1 SRHTM
6 SNRDWSSDVCSSDL
20 AQGAE
25 AGGRVDGRLHL
36 FLVRDVRGDEVRG
49 LAEFG
54 RSLLTRL
61 GVEVD
66 HDDLGTG
73 GQETFGGGSAESGG
87 SAGDERDCVL
97 QVHGCSSLHLS
108 ERSVEATLTQ
118 ACGTGHLPVH
128 PRSAWLNAPESTWSQ
143 IVAAGQQRKPDSP
156 LNERASDSQTAAG
169 PAGRPAGGP
178 CSVCARFDGSC
189 SVGDPVG
196 DHF

>member
-1 SRHTM
+1 RSLPRDELARCGDSRAV
-6 SNRDWSSDVCSSDL
+6 DDD

-49 LAEFG
+49 LVEFG

-73 GQETFGGGSAESGG
+73 GQETIGGGSAESAG

-97 QVHGCSSLHLS
+97 QVHGCYSHHLS
-108 ERSVEATLTQ
+108 ERFVKVILTQ

-128 PRSAWLNAPESTWSQ
+128 PRSAWRNAPESTWSQ
-143 IVAAGQQRKPDSP
+143 IVAAGKQRKPDSP
-156 LNERASDSQTAAG
+156 
-169 PAGRPAGGP
+169 
-178 CSVCARFDGSC
+178 
-189 SVGDPVG
+189 
-196 DHF
+196 